1 MSRIT
6 SNKPTLTP
14 GNRVYLYRLL
24 RDALG
29 CGKQTFMS
37 QVEEV
42 LAAEELGAEDL
53 GFPDTRALL
62 EELGDFLTL
71 TVFKGG
77 RIYATVV
84 AQPAWDE
91 ALAAAERGAAKQKA
105 GGKSWKRKKAGKD
118 IKPVRPK
125 RVKRVVETVE
135 AAPDSPAPEAA
146 TPGEGAAPS
155 EANDSETLGVDAGDA
170 GAAGD
175 QGPDVPA
182 DAAATS
188 ESTAD
193 EDDRETPA
201 ATNPADAAPKQG
213 PDGNGYVEANEASE
227 HADDTP
233 APEAAPEP
241 SHQDG
246 PAVPAPEPS
255 IKFTILFDPDEDVDT
270 PKETRPDA
278 VRAQKEAPAATEAA
292 PAAEASTPHAGPRRS
307 EQAASGAPAE
317 DVRTHDASCG
327 PANAEPSS
335 PVHQATPKNAAPTP
349 ASNAP
354 DAVTPEANDTAAKA
368 AGPAKPATSLQPEEP
383 APSQTMSQPQAPVQ
397 PQAPAQPPLSYADY
411 PTDFALEVFCP
422 GDQLGELSRLLPFG
436 ADVLGIL
443 SCYFD
448 IAKQRHA
455 IDGNRSR
462 ATFPIGIIRDGMR
475 SEARVTIKR
484 RSGQGTSWAVESV
497 EGPEA

>member
-37 QVEEV
+37 QVEEA
-42 LAAEELGAEDL
+42 LAAEELDAEDL

-135 AAPDSPAPEAA
+135 TAPDSPAPEAA
-146 TPGEGAAPS
+146 APGEGTAPS
-155 EANDSETLGVDAGDA
+155 EANDPETPGVDAGDA
-170 GAAGD
+170 DAAGD

-188 ESTAD
+188 EGAAD

-201 ATNPADAAPKQG
+201 ATDSADAAPEQG
-213 PDGNGYVEANEASE
+213 PDDNGHVETNEASG
-227 HADDTP
+227 HADGSPT
-233 APEAAPEP
+233 PEAAPEP
-241 SHQDG
+241 SQQDG
-246 PAVPAPEPS
+246 PAAPAPEPS
-255 IKFTILFDPDEDVDT
+255 IKFTILFDPDEDADA
-270 PKETRPDA
+270 PKETGPDA

-292 PAAEASTPHAGPRRS
+292 PAAEASTPQAGQRRP

-317 DVRTHDASCG
+317 DVRVHDASHA
-327 PANAEPSS
+327 PAAAEPSS
-335 PVHQATPKNAAPTP
+335 PARQATPKNAAPTP
-349 ASNAP
+349 ASTAP
-354 DAVTPEANDTAAKA
+354 GAAAPEANDTAAKA
-368 AGPAKPATSLQPEEP
+368 AKPATSLQPEEP
-383 APSQTMSQPQAPVQ
+383 APSQAMSRPQAPVQ

-436 ADVLGIL
+436 ADVLGIM

-448 IAKQRHA
+448 IAKQRRA

-484 RSGQGTSWAVESV
+484 RSGQGTAWAVESV

>member
-91 ALAAAERGAAKQKA
+91 ALSAAERGAAKQKA

-135 AAPDSPAPEAA
+135 TAPDSPAPEAA
-146 TPGEGAAPS
+146 APGEGTAPS
-155 EANDSETLGVDAGDA
+155 EANDPETPGVDAGDA
-170 GAAGD
+170 ADAGD

-182 DAAATS
+182 DAEATS
-188 ESTAD
+188 EGTAD

-201 ATNPADAAPKQG
+201 ATDSADAAPKTG
-213 PDGNGYVEANEASE
+213 PDGNGHVSANEASE
-227 HADDTP
+227 PADGSP
-233 APEAAPEP
+233 ASEAAPEP
-241 SHQDG
+241 SQQDG
-246 PAVPAPEPS
+246 PAAPAPEPS
-255 IKFTILFDPDEDVDT
+255 IKFTILFDPDEDADA
-270 PKETRPDA
+270 PKETGPDA
-278 VRAQKEAPAATEAA
+278 IRAQKEAPAATATA
-292 PAAEASTPHAGPRRS
+292 PAAEASAPHAEPRRP

-317 DVRTHDASCG
+317 DVRTHDAPCG
-327 PANAEPSS
+327 PANVEPSS
-335 PVHQATPKNAAPTP
+335 PTHQAIPKNAVPTP
-349 ASNAP
+349 ASDAP
-354 DAVTPEANDTAAKA
+354 DAAAPEANDAAAKA
-368 AGPAKPATSLQPEEP
+368 AKPATSPQPEKP
-383 APSQTMSQPQAPVQ
+383 APSQAMSQPQVPAQ
-397 PQAPAQPPLSYADY
+397 PQAPAQPPLSYAEY

-455 IDGNRSR
+455 IDGSRSR

-484 RSGQGTSWAVESV
+484 RSGQGTSWAVETV

>member
-118 IKPVRPK
+118 IKPARPK

-155 EANDSETLGVDAGDA
+155 EANDSETPGVDAGDA

-201 ATNPADAAPKQG
+201 ATDPADAAPKQG
-213 PDGNGYVEANEASE
+213 PDGNGYVEANEASG

-246 PAVPAPEPS
+246 PAAPAPEPS
-255 IKFTILFDPDEDVDT
+255 IKFTILFDPDEDADA
-270 PKETRPDA
+270 PKEAGPDA
-278 VRAQKEAPAATEAA
+278 VRAQKEAPAATEAS
-292 PAAEASTPHAGPRRS
+292 PAAEASAPHAGPRRP

-317 DVRTHDASCG
+317 DARVHDASRA
-327 PANAEPSS
+327 PAGAEPSS
-335 PVHQATPKNAAPTP
+335 PAHQATPKNAAPTP
-349 ASNAP
+349 ASTAP
-354 DAVTPEANDTAAKA
+354 GAAAPEANDTAAKA
-368 AGPAKPATSLQPEEP
+368 AKPATSLQPEEP
-383 APSQTMSQPQAPVQ
+383 APSQAMSRPQAPVQ

-422 GDQLGELSRLLPFG
+422 GDRLSELACLLPFG

-462 ATFPIGIIRDGMR
+462 ATFPIGVVRDGAR
-475 SEARVTIKR
+475 LEARVTIKR
-484 RSGQGTSWAVESV
+484 RSGQGTSWAVEAV
-497 EGPEA
+497 GGPEE